1 MTWVVQAGDPCTVA
15 AIVAALPAFDAARIF
30 LNGRPAALEDE
41 VEPGDR
47 IDLYPRRE
55 VKRGALV
62 VLAQRDGILLV
73 EKPAGLPSETTKLG
87 EDSVVSELLRA
98 MNGGHVHAATRLD
111 VAVSGVVACSLGRD
125 ASRRFEEWRENGQV
139 RRTYLAVARD
149 HGLAS
154 EGVWDVALARGRD
167 RAGRDIARANG
178 PDAVTARTR
187 YRVLRRARGLL
198 LELTPETGR
207 MHQLRAHAAIAGVPL
222 YGDRLY
228 GGPSSIVGADGRVLP
243 LDRVALHCV
252 RIELPVLEATAPV
265 PEALRQAWRALG
277 GEDGDWPMG

>member
-1 MTWVVQAGDPCTVA
+1 MAVGNLQGKVAVITGGSSGIGAATARALAAEGMDQVLAARRADRLTTVA
-15 AIVAALPAFDAARIF
+15 QSIRAMGRRVETVEIDVAAPNASNALLDAAEEQQIGHIGLADRAELAVIA
-30 LNGRPAALEDE
+30 PATA
-41 VEPGDR
+41 
-47 IDLYPRRE
+47 DLAAR
-55 VKRGALV
+55 
-62 VLAQRDGILLV
+62 
-73 EKPAGLPSETTKLG
+73 
-87 EDSVVSELLRA
+87 LRA
-98 MNGGHVHAATRLD
+98 GMADD
-111 VAVSGVVACSLGRD
+111 V
-125 ASRRFEEWRENGQV
+125 
-139 RRTYLAVARD
+139 
-149 HGLAS
+149 
-154 EGVWDVALARGRD
+154 
-167 RAGRDIARANG
+167 
-178 PDAVTARTR
+178 VTATLLATNAP
-187 YRVLRRARGLL
+187 VLLAPSMNVRMWAHPATHENFDVLRARGLL